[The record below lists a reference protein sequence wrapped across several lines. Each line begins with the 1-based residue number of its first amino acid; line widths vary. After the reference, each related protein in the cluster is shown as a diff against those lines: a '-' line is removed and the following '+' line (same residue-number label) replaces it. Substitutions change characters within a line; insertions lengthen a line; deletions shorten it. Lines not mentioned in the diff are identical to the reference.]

1 MPLSALWLSALMI
14 LMMKIN
20 SVASQPDR
28 AGRHTVRFEDGTS
41 MRLYRQTVEDF
52 GLYAGKELTD
62 EDMKNLRN
70 AAGEMSAK
78 MRAVRIVSASSV
90 SKRDL
95 EYRLVQKGEDPKQA
109 KQAVEGMSDL
119 NLLDD
124 AKTAQQIVDR
134 CIRKGYGRSR
144 AKQALYE
151 KRIPKEYWEEVL
163 ADYPDQTDKIVEFLR
178 SRLNEAFEERDVRR
192 ATDALLRRG
201 HSYQEIRK
209 AMQELT
215 FDADF
220 QEDY

>member
-1 MPLSALWLSALMI
+1 M
-14 LMMKIN
+14 
-20 SVASQPDR
+20 
-28 AGRHTVRFEDGTS
+28 RFEDGSS

-62 EDMKNLRN
+62 EEMKNLRKS
-70 AAGEMSAK
+70 AGEMSAK

-109 KQAVEGMSDL
+109 KQAVEWMSDL

-124 AKTAQQIVDR
+124 AKTAEQIVYR
-134 CIRKGYGRSR
+134 CIHKGYGLAR

-151 KRIPKEYWEEVL
+151 KRIPKEYWANALE
-163 ADYPDQTDKIVEFLR
+163 DYPDQTDKIIEFLHA
-178 SRLNEAFEERDVRR
+178 RLKNGRDEREVRR

-201 HSYQEIRK
+201 HSYQEIRR
-209 AMQELT
+209 AMQQLD
-215 FDADF
+215 FDEDF
-220 QEDY
+220 QEDFYG